1 MRKVFFAIIIF
12 AFLSMGIVA
21 FGQQE
26 EIPYGISIDQSSL
39 DILTLSAGVFND
51 MRFSAEY
58 DQAISI
64 KAKVIVGDVFDPNV
78 VFVNFSD
85 MIFDARIEL
94 IKTFPDTVR
103 LNMTSSLGEIQF
115 LTSGVESIAVLP
127 QDGLFAKTY
136 FPEVLPSNMILPYDD
151 GGLFTMLNIFG
162 GIPFG
167 SFITGSP
174 VGGGGTP
181 IDFVEDIA
189 PEDINAVIRY
199 RGTDKTEGGLA
210 YVITIGSNLYRQY
223 MKIWILKDTLQPYQ
237 ISIEDERG
245 TEVFVVF
252 DELDASTMAACETI
266 TIDTTGMNEVSQ
278 EELFGL
284 FLINAATTTLVGNP
298 VVADLYLSHD
308 PAARTGTVTV
318 SSDGFDMQDM
328 EHKLNCE
335 IQYKSISGQWIP
347 LPTVYAG
354 LPPVGHWNADF
365 NIPINAELG
374 KYGFRVKYTDT
385 SGNTS
390 DWVEYTDLLTV
401 TPEPPRITK
410 VVPAYLGTD
419 IPVSTKVSVT
429 FSKPMNKES
438 AQNSLSM
445 VSQKKGIIRGSFNW
459 EGNTMIFTPNA
470 DLDYETRY
478 LLNISG
484 KAKDT
489 DNIGLDG
496 DYDAISNG
504 EYYDDYVWE
513 FTTEKVSPSLAFTP
527 VNRSIYA
534 GDIFDLTISAKNV
547 QKLYN
552 FSFNVRYDPEFFEII
567 GFKKM
572 SFLSW
577 RPASSSARGVD
588 LWKNVVINNING
600 TATFACEKT
609 RNGGVSGSGSLATIT
624 VKCKAP
630 GKSAISFS
638 NIVAHTPDNIFIEMR
653 PRGVDIQAIEYSPLD
668 KNHDGVV
675 DILDQVEDAKA
686 APAVTKFSLD
696 QNYPNPFNPETWI
709 PYQLATPAD
718 VTIKIYKLNGEIARS
733 LDLGYKPAGFYTDR
747 TKSAYWDGKDDYGQK
762 VSSGIY
768 FYTIQAD
775 SYSAT
780 KKMIVT
786 K

>member
-1 MRKVFFAIIIF
+1 MRKIFFAIMIF

-21 FGQQE
+21 FGQEE
-26 EIPYGISIDQSSL
+26 EIPYGISIDQNSL

-51 MRFSAEY
+51 MRFSADY

-94 IKTFPDTVR
+94 IKTIPDTVR
-103 LNMTSSLGEIQF
+103 LNLTSSLGDIQF
-115 LTSGVESIAVLP
+115 LTSGVESIVVLP
-127 QDGLFAKTY
+127 QEGLFAKTY
-136 FPEVLPSNMILPYDD
+136 FPEVLPANAILPYDD

-167 SFITGSP
+167 SFIVGSP
-174 VGGGGTP
+174 IGGGGTP

-199 RGTDKTEGGLA
+199 RGTDKTESGIA
-210 YVITIGSNLYRQY
+210 HVITIGSNLYRQY

-245 TEVFVVF
+245 TEIFVVF
-252 DELDASTMAACETI
+252 DELDASTMPACETI
-266 TIDTTGMNEVSQ
+266 TIDTTGMNEVLQ

-284 FLINAATTTLVGNP
+284 FLINAATAPLIENP

-328 EHKLNCE
+328 EHRLNCE
-335 IQYKSISGQWIP
+335 IQYKSISSIWTP
-347 LPTVYAG
+347 LPTAYAG

-365 NIPINAELG
+365 NIPIDAELG
-374 KYGFRVKYTDT
+374 KYSFRVKYTDT
-385 SGNTS
+385 LGNTS

-410 VVPAYLGTD
+410 VIPRNMDTD

-429 FSKPMNKES
+429 FSKSMNKES
-438 AQNSLSM
+438 VQNSFSM
-445 VSQKKGIIRGSFNW
+445 VSQKKGIIKGFFNW
-459 EGNTMIFTPNA
+459 EGNTMIFTPNT
-470 DLDYETRY
+470 DLGYETRY
-478 LLNISG
+478 LLSISG

-489 DNIGLDG
+489 ENIGLDS

-513 FTTEKVSPSLAFTP
+513 FTTEKVSPSIAFAT
-527 VNRSIYA
+527 VKRSIYV

-547 QKLYN
+547 KRLYN
-552 FSFNVRYDPEFFEII
+552 FSFNVRFDPEFFEII
-567 GFKKM
+567 AFKKM

-577 RPASSSARGVD
+577 KPALSLARGVD
-588 LWKNVVINNING
+588 LWKNVVVDNING
-600 TATFACEKT
+600 IATFACEKT
-609 RNGGVSGSGSLATIT
+609 RNGGVSGSGYLAKIT

-630 GKSAISFS
+630 GKSTIGFS
-638 NIVAHTPDNIFIEMR
+638 NVLALTPDNISIEMR
-653 PRGVDIQAIEYSPLD
+653 PRNIDIQAIEYNPLD
-668 KNHDGVV
+668 KNRDGVV
-675 DILDQVEDAKA
+675 DILDQVDETQA

-718 VTIKIYKLNGEIARS
+718 VTIRIYKLNGEVVRS
-733 LDLGYKPAGFYTDR
+733 LDLGYKPAGFYADR

-768 FYTIQAD
+768 FYTIQAG
-775 SYSAT
+775 SYTAT